1 MERSYIFLIVTI
13 LTLVVETYLSLLLIK
28 KSKED
33 DPKFALS
40 PARSKSIGCLGLF
53 FSVLFAIFLIVTIAS
68 GGYDPQNQIETKHQA
83 VTSIEKKDD
92 IMTIHNNDNYKII
105 IDFKNN
111 SNEVYHNGTKLKGVR
126 VRGPQWLMQYQIE
139 DLKSNKSVIKTDY
152 NITRK
157 GDLKS
162 IDVYISKN
170 KNKNDFEIKY

>member
-13 LTLVVETYLSLLLIK
+13 LLLVFVALFSLGLIA
-28 KSKED
+28 KSKEND
-33 DPKFALS
+33 YNFALS
-40 PARSKSIGCLGLF
+40 PARSKYFGCLGLF
-53 FSVLFAIFLIVTIAS
+53 SSALFSIILIFGIAN
-68 GGYDPQNQIETKHQA
+68 GWYDPENQIETKTEA
-83 VTSIEKKDD
+83 VTSVEKKDD

-105 IDFKNN
+105 IDFGNN
-111 SNEVYHNGTKLKGVR
+111 STEVYQNGKKLESVR

-162 IDVYISKN
+162 IEVYISKN
-170 KNKNDFEIKY
+170 KNKDDFKVEY

>member
-13 LTLVVETYLSLLLIK
+13 LLLVFVALFSLGLIA
-28 KSKED
+28 KSKEND
-33 DPKFALS
+33 YNFALS
-40 PARSKSIGCLGLF
+40 PARSKYFGCLGLF
-53 FSVLFAIFLIVTIAS
+53 SSALFSIILIFGIAN
-68 GGYDPQNQIETKHQA
+68 GWYDPENQIETKTEA
-83 VTSIEKKDD
+83 VTSVEKKDD

-105 IDFKNN
+105 IDFGNN
-111 SNEVYHNGTKLKGVR
+111 STEVYQNGKKLEGVR

-162 IDVYISKN
+162 IEVYISKN
-170 KNKNDFEIKY
+170 KNKDDFEIKY

>member
-13 LTLVVETYLSLLLIK
+13 LLLVFVALFSLGLIA
-28 KSKED
+28 KSKEND
-33 DPKFALS
+33 YNFAIS
-40 PARSKSIGCLGLF
+40 PARSKYFGCLGLF
-53 FSVLFAIFLIVTIAS
+53 SSALFSIILIFGIAN
-68 GGYDPQNQIETKHQA
+68 GWYDPENQIETKTEA
-83 VTSIEKKDD
+83 VTSVEKKDD

-105 IDFKNN
+105 IDFGNN
-111 SNEVYHNGTKLKGVR
+111 STEVYQNGKKLEGVR

-162 IDVYISKN
+162 IEVYISKN
-170 KNKNDFEIKY
+170 KNKDDFKVEY

>member
-1 MERSYIFLIVTI
+1 MEQSYIFLIVTI
-13 LTLVVETYLSLLLIK
+13 FLLVCLALFSLCLIA

-40 PARSKSIGCLGLF
+40 SARSYSLGCGGLF
-53 FSVLFAIFLIVTIAS
+53 LSILFAIVVILGIAN
-68 GGYDPQNQIETKHQA
+68 GWYDPQNQTETKPQA
-83 VTSIEKKDD
+83 VTSVELKDD
-92 IMTIHNNDNYKII
+92 IMTINNNDKYKII

-111 SNEVYHNGTKLKGVR
+111 STEVYHNGEKLEGVR

-139 DLKSNKSVIKTDY
+139 DLKSNKSVINTDY

-162 IDVYISKN
+162 IEVYISKN
-170 KNKNDFEIKY
+170 KTKDDFKIEY

>member
-13 LTLVVETYLSLLLIK
+13 LLLVGEAYFSLYLIK

-33 DPKFALS
+33 DPNFALS
-40 PARSKSIGCLGLF
+40 PARSKYFGSLGLF
-53 FSVLFAIFLIVTIAS
+53 LSALFAVLLIVAIAS

-83 VTSIEKKDD
+83 VTSVEKKDD

-105 IDFKNN
+105 IDFENN
-111 SNEVYHNGTKLKGVR
+111 STEVYHNGTKLEGVP
-126 VRGPQWLMQYQIE
+126 VRGPRWLMQYQI
-139 DLKSNKSVIKTDY
+139 DNLKSNKSVIKTDY

-162 IDVYISKN
+162 IEVYISKN
-170 KNKNDFEIKY
+170 KNKGDFKVEY

>member
-1 MERSYIFLIVTI
+1 MEQAYIFLIVTI
-13 LTLVVETYLSLLLIK
+13 FLLVCLALFSLGLIA

-40 PARSKSIGCLGLF
+40 SARSYSLGCGGLF
-53 FSVLFAIFLIVTIAS
+53 LSILFAIVVIFGIAN
-68 GGYDPQNQIETKHQA
+68 GWYDPQNQTETKPQA
-83 VTSIEKKDD
+83 VTSVELKDD
-92 IMTIHNNDNYKII
+92 IMTINNNDKYKII

-111 SNEVYHNGTKLKGVR
+111 STEVYHNGEKLEGVR

-139 DLKSNKSVIKTDY
+139 DLKSNKSVINTDY

-162 IDVYISKN
+162 IEVYISKN
-170 KNKNDFEIKY
+170 KNKDNFKVEY

>member
-13 LTLVVETYLSLLLIK
+13 LLLVFVALFSLGLIA
-28 KSKED
+28 KSKEND
-33 DPKFALS
+33 YNFALS
-40 PARSKSIGCLGLF
+40 PARSKYFGCLGLF
-53 FSVLFAIFLIVTIAS
+53 SSALFSIILIFGIAN
-68 GGYDPQNQIETKHQA
+68 GWYDPENQIETKTEA
-83 VTSIEKKDD
+83 VTSVEKKDD

-105 IDFKNN
+105 IDFGNN
-111 SNEVYHNGTKLKGVR
+111 STEVYQNGKKLEGVR

-162 IDVYISKN
+162 IEVYISKN
-170 KNKNDFEIKY
+170 KNKDDFKVEY

>member
-13 LTLVVETYLSLLLIK
+13 LLLVFVAIFSLGLIA
-28 KSKED
+28 KSKEND
-33 DPKFALS
+33 YNFALS
-40 PARSKSIGCLGLF
+40 PARSKYFGCLGLF
-53 FSVLFAIFLIVTIAS
+53 SSALFSIILIFGIAN
-68 GGYDPQNQIETKHQA
+68 GWYDPENQIETKTEA
-83 VTSIEKKDD
+83 VTSVEKKDD

-105 IDFKNN
+105 IDFGNN
-111 SNEVYHNGTKLKGVR
+111 STEVYQNGKKLEGVR

-162 IDVYISKN
+162 IEVYISKN
-170 KNKNDFEIKY
+170 KNKDDFEIKY